1 MASFDS
7 KCILDKEENRLTKYS
22 FSQLN
27 KLYEEKIKK
36 LRPKGIKKIYWS
48 SGKKKI
54 NLKLK

>member
-1 MASFDS
+1 MVASFDS

-36 LRPKGIKKIYWS
+36 LRPKGIKKIY
-48 SGKKKI
+48 
-54 NLKLK
+54 